1 MDDRRGVYYEKIF
14 NYVKRFFNDTNNF
27 LLDDNVKY
35 INDTNLALSTRNS
48 LYNKFYNIYISNLQD
63 SSFYFFTTDMCLELE
78 NLMKG
83 FLRGYTIEDDG
94 KTYQLF
100 ELINAL
106 GFTSWVEKFKLTLS
120 NNAVLVTSPVNGVDI
135 NIWSNSNPVGFMFR
149 ELSDPSYFYDHS
161 AFYDFFKYAFEGWNG
176 VYEEFPYDSDPS
188 SDFQTTKEE
197 YDTVVKNWLQSD
209 KGYFADTWRNIL
221 SETFV
226 DVNCYDQFNILNNHI
241 TNEIALAIL
250 SYINFAYTK
259 FFILKE
265 NVISM
270 LINSESPIVMESSD
284 PNRANIY
291 DYKSNLDSFLETMSD
306 MMNVCRNDLIA
317 YTIEQI
323 NTFNATV

>member
-27 LLDDNVKY
+27 LLDNTVKY

-78 NLMKG
+78 SLMRG

-135 NIWSNSNPVGFMFR
+135 NLWSNSNPVGFMFR

-161 AFYDFFKYAFEGWNG
+161 AFYDFFKYAFEDWNG
-176 VYEEFPYDSDPS
+176 VYKEYQYDSDPS

-209 KGYFADTWRNIL
+209 KGYFADTLKNIL

-226 DVNCYDQFNILNNHI
+226 DVSCYDQFNILNRHV
-241 TNEIALAIL
+241 TNETALAIL
-250 SYINFAYTK
+250 SYINFTYIK

-270 LINSESPIVMESSD
+270 LINLESPIVNEDSNS
-284 PNRANIY
+284 NRANIY

-323 NTFNATV
+323 NTFNETV